1 MHSAD
6 RHILDGIKAG
16 DQASLR
22 TLFDLYFKDLVLFSA
37 RMVVNTGVAE
47 EIVEDVFI
55 RIWQTREEMDLSDS
69 FKSYL
74 FASVKN
80 RSINYLKSTYGKMH
94 FEELESASHR
104 ISGSGQ
110 DLEIQGRELGEA
122 IAKAIEN
129 LPPGCRVIFSL
140 SRNAGFTTAE
150 ISEQLDI
157 SKKTVQAQIA
167 IAIRK
172 IREQLGDLLADF

>member
-1 MHSAD
+1 MQAAD

-22 TLFDLYFKDLVLFSA
+22 KLFDLYFRDLVLFSA
-37 RMVVNTGVAE
+37 RMVVNAGVAE

-55 RIWQTREEMDLSDS
+55 RIWQTREELELRES

-80 RSINYLKSTYGKMH
+80 RSINYLNSTYGKMR
-94 FEELESASHR
+94 FEELESASHM
-104 ISGSGQ
+104 ISGPGQ
-110 DLEIQGRELGEA
+110 DLELQGKELGEA
-122 IAKAIEN
+122 IAKAVEN

-140 SRNAGFTTAE
+140 SRNAGFTSSE
-150 ISEQLDI
+150 ISEQLGI

-172 IREQLGDLLADF
+172 IREQLGDLSITI

>member
-1 MHSAD
+1 MHDAD
-6 RHILDGIKAG
+6 RHILDGIRAG

-22 TLFDLYFKDLVLFSA
+22 TLFDLYFGDLVRFSA
-37 RMVVNTGVAE
+37 RMVANSGVAE

-55 RIWQTREEMDLSDS
+55 RIWQTREEMDLRES

-80 RSINYLKSTYGKMH
+80 RSINYLKSAYGKMR
-94 FEELESASHR
+94 FEELESASHM
-104 ISGSGQ
+104 ISGHGQ
-110 DLEIQGRELGEA
+110 DSELQGKELGEA
-122 IAKAIEN
+122 IAKAIGN
-129 LPPGCRVIFSL
+129 LPPGCGIIFSL

-150 ISEQLDI
+150 ISEQLGI

-172 IREQLGDLLADF
+172 IREQLGDLSITI

>member
-1 MHSAD
+1 MHSLD

-16 DQASLR
+16 DQTALKQ
-22 TLFDLYFKDLVLFSA
+22 LFDLYFRDLVLFSA
-37 RMVVNTGVAE
+37 GMVVNTGVAE

-55 RIWQTREEMDLSDS
+55 RIWRTRDDLELTST

-80 RSINYLKSTYGKMH
+80 RSINYLKSTYGKMR
-94 FEELESASHR
+94 FEDLDSASQMMSGPMQDSELER
-104 ISGSGQ
+104 K
-110 DLEIQGRELGEA
+110 ELAGA
-122 IAKAIEN
+122 IRKAIEN
-129 LPPGCRVIFSL
+129 LPPRCRIIFSL

-150 ISEQLDI
+150 ISEHLGI
-157 SKKTVQAQIA
+157 SKKTVQSQIS

-172 IREQLGDLLADF
+172 IREQL